1 MTARDVAS
9 VGFYGLIFASVVL
22 WAAHRA
28 AEDASPASRGAMRAY
43 SSIQPL
49 ERSEALPEIRRVV
62 QHMIVR

>member
-9 VGFYGLIFASVVL
+9 VAFYGLIFASVVL

-43 SSIQPL
+43 SSTQPL